1 MTPLYD
7 AIGQGYA
14 GSRRADP
21 RIEAVLHEALGRAVT
36 VLNVGAG
43 TGSYEP
49 ASTVVA
55 VEPSLVM
62 VQQRPVGAAP
72 VLRAVAEALPFPDGT
87 FDAALAV
94 LTTHHWSDPAAG
106 LDELVRV
113 SRRQVILTW
122 DQQWS
127 TSHFWF
133 VRDYLPEAAERE
145 LGMAALDAVI
155 AHWPDASVS
164 TVPVPHDCVD
174 GFFAAWWRRPEAF
187 LSPVVRASISGIA
200 LLDPV
205 VVAAAVTRLGSDLQS
220 GAWQRRYSDLLE
232 LDQLDCGYRLVV
244 RGD

>member
-1 MTPLYD
+1 MAAVYD
-7 AIGQGYA
+7 AIGRGYA
-14 GSRRADP
+14 GSRRPDP
-21 RIEAVLHEALGRAVT
+21 RVRAHLDEALGAART
-36 VLNVGAG
+36 VVNVGAG

-62 VQQRPVGAAP
+62 VQQRPAGSAP
-72 VLRAVAEALPFPDGT
+72 AVRAVAEMLPFADGA

-94 LTTHHWSDPAAG
+94 LTTHHWTDPAVG
-106 LDELVRV
+106 LAELVRV
-113 SRRQVILTW
+113 SRRQVVLTW
-122 DQQWS
+122 DQHFS

-145 LGMAALDAVI
+145 LSMAALDAVV
-155 AHWPDASVS
+155 AQWPDATV
-164 TVPVPHDCVD
+164 TVVPVPHDCVD

-200 LLDPV
+200 LLDPAV
-205 VVAAAVTRLGSDLQS
+205 VEGAVTRLAADLQS
-220 GAWQRRYSDLLE
+220 GDWHRRYGDLLG

-244 RGD
+244 HRS